1 MVNSPQRRENSL
13 KITLPSTSLVAAHLF
28 SVFEMKSPGGC
39 RIYHQIFFME
49 EVIRSSTLR
58 LAKKNITAYLE
69 THDAR
74 YVAEDAVYI
83 NTSSGERAIGRQAIA
98 KMLNYFYRI
107 AFDAHPK
114 ITNRIVTE
122 KKAMI
127 EGFFIGK
134 HIGDF
139 WGVRPTG
146 KIVSVP
152 FCVSYSLSD
161 GLIKEARIFFSGD
174 TLLRQLQS

>member
-1 MVNSPQRRENSL
+1 
-13 KITLPSTSLVAAHLF
+13 
-28 SVFEMKSPGGC
+28 
-39 RIYHQIFFME
+39 
-49 EVIRSSTLR
+49 
-58 LAKKNITAYLE
+58 
-69 THDAR
+69 
-74 YVAEDAVYI
+74 
-83 NTSSGERAIGRQAIA
+83 
-98 KMLNYFYRI
+98 MLNYFYRI

-139 WGVRPTG
+139 CGVRPTG